1 MKICLAG
8 NYSRVHSC
16 ASSILKVQLQLLSY
30 LNEQGNQVVFL
41 ERSNKNNIYYKLFDN
56 LTSLQ
61 LNEGTLIRGGV
72 IKILFYL
79 RRNNFDIINFM
90 DDRYY
95 MLLVFLIYPFIK
107 TKIVTT
113 FHDTLNFRGYQRKL
127 LPHLRRLFL
136 KRFSNLILVF
146 SKGDQKLLQKSYHTK
161 KVKIVRNGVDTNFF
175 SPLSKVEESENIL
188 LYCGGLSDAY
198 KGLDFL
204 EASLDLVS
212 EKYNLVICGKNSAR
226 KRHKLYIGELCPS
239 EIKSMYQR
247 AKILIVPSKYEA
259 FSLTVLEAMSCGI
272 PTILTQQCGVSE
284 YLQDGVGCFI
294 IDYGDTKKLAQ
305 RISVLLNDSKLW
317 TEMSYKALKVSKL
330 FNWKEVLG
338 DYIKIYRELVFS
350 EK

>member
-30 LNEQGNQVVFL
+30 LNEQGNQAIFL

-61 LNEGTLIRGGV
+61 LKEGTLIRGGI

-79 RRNNFDIINFM
+79 RKKNFDIINIM

-136 KRFSNLILVF
+136 IRFSNLILVF
-146 SKGDQKLLQKSYHTK
+146 SKEDQK
-161 KVKIVRNGVDTNFF
+161 
-175 SPLSKVEESENIL
+175 
-188 LYCGGLSDAY
+188 
-198 KGLDFL
+198 
-204 EASLDLVS
+204 
-212 EKYNLVICGKNSAR
+212 
-226 KRHKLYIGELCPS
+226 
-239 EIKSMYQR
+239 
-247 AKILIVPSKYEA
+247 
-259 FSLTVLEAMSCGI
+259 
-272 PTILTQQCGVSE
+272 
-284 YLQDGVGCFI
+284 
-294 IDYGDTKKLAQ
+294 
-305 RISVLLNDSKLW
+305 
-317 TEMSYKALKVSKL
+317 
-330 FNWKEVLG
+330 
-338 DYIKIYRELVFS
+338 
-350 EK
+350 